1 MVAIIPSSMLIP
13 FILVNMMVLAII
25 SFWLTNY
32 IPWYLAYWFFS
43 AANGAILLEIMW
55 FRAQRYIE

>member
-1 MVAIIPSSMLIP
+1 MLIP